1 MDWGGREG
9 YMSLDLIAIQ
19 IQDLI
24 TSDLKITL
32 FDINGKSIKSKKI
45 KAGSTIAYFN
55 TETFYNGVY
64 LLNISSENYSITK
77 RVIISR

>member
-1 MDWGGREG
+1 MLIKFFI
-9 YMSLDLIAIQ
+9 SLLILNLNIP
-19 IQDLI
+19 
-24 TSDLKITL
+24 S
-32 FDINGKSIKSKKI
+32 SE

-55 TETFYNGVY
+55 TETFYDGVY